1 MDQESEFERLERYVS
16 KLLAQYDRLLN
27 ENSNLRKSVEQKDE
41 EILEL
46 KNQINSA
53 DTERGDISNRIKALI
68 DQIEEWES
76 AISTSTAT
84 TEHVEVDEKARQE
97 ADTADDTAEQDAE
110 QERKQQQNLFNVQ
123 PRSNEQEV

>member
-84 TEHVEVDEKARQE
+84 TEHVEVDEKVR
-97 ADTADDTAEQDAE
+97 QDAE

>member
-1 MDQESEFERLERYVS
+1 MSQESEFERLERYVS
-16 KLLAQYDRLLN
+16 KLLAQYDSLLE
-27 ENSNLRKSVEQKDE
+27 ENSILLRSVKQKDE
-41 EILEL
+41 EIREL

-76 AISTSTAT
+76 TISNADAASERPETSGESQPEQ
-84 TEHVEVDEKARQE
+84 TET
-97 ADTADDTAEQDAE
+97 ADTAEEVAE

-123 PRSNEQEV
+123 PRSN